1 MPNWVK
7 CCVYARDHKK
17 LLDAF
22 KGKDSDGEEKDFT
35 FNKVVPMPEST
46 YREPVGADAP
56 ADNWYYWRLSH
67 WGTKWDCCEA
77 RDDGECV
84 VFETAWSCPTAYLSA
99 LAEYLREPVVCA
111 YADEDIGSN
120 CGCVIYFPDG
130 GNNEID
136 CATLYASMLWDGD
149 LDFEWLLD
157 CFGEEEEEDD

>member
-7 CCVYARDHKK
+7 CCVYARNHKA

-22 KGKDSDGEEKDFT
+22 KGKNAYGEEKDFT
-35 FNKVVPMPEST
+35 FNKVVPMPEDV
-46 YREPVGADAP
+46 YREPVGADSP
-56 ADNWYYWRLSH
+56 ANNWFNFNISH

-84 VFETAWSCPTAYLSA
+84 VFETAWSCPDAYLSA
-99 LAEYLREPVVCA
+99 LAGYLGEPVVCA
-111 YADEDIGSN
+111 YADEDTGNN
-120 CGCVIYFPDG
+120 CGCIIYFPDG

-136 CATLYASMLWDGD
+136 CATLFANMLWDGD

-157 CFGEEEEEDD
+157 CYGEEEED